1 MKYNVA
7 LYTDENGVYVAE
19 SLDFKGC
26 ISDGLTR
33 EEALKNIKEAILAYK
48 ESLDKEYKEK
58 NIEVVSLKL

>member
-26 ISDGLTR
+26 IIDGLTR